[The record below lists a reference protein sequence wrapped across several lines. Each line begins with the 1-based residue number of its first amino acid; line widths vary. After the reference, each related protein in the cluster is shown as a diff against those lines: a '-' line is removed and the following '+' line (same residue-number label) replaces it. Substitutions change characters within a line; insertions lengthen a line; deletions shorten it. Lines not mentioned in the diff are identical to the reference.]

1 MPSYLRATLEGDI
14 FGAGIVLV
22 MVLPFEEFSLLI
34 NMQLLSSPAFI
45 PWMQV

>member
-1 MPSYLRATLEGDI
+1 MSSYLRATLEGDI
-14 FGAGIVLV
+14 FRVGIVLV

-34 NMQLLSSPAFI
+34 NQQLLSLLTFI